1 MRCCIVD
8 VVMKTGW
15 WKALLVAIAIATVF
29 SSCTSYKYFPQRLR
43 HYAFDSVGEFRLEV
57 DPRAPI
63 ISSYSIYG
71 GDVAFSYSPV
81 NNVAFDLHAYGLF
94 TSGQRRAS
102 QDVLPVFASNTFSR
116 SHAFGGGAGFGLYT
130 RSQTSHNVDCFL
142 RYDLQM
148 VDYKFRFHAG
158 PTNHYATSFHQPVH
172 TVTLQ
177 PGYRFKSNAFHA
189 AAGLG
194 IGGVF
199 TKPFS
204 YYENEKRIGGYAF
217 DLMLQ
222 PGLAFYAG
230 RHQAGAHLN
239 WTPLHPQRG
248 ERLDDTGNYF
258 MQPRVRYHVAYE
270 LYARFVFANESF
282 RRKR

>member
-1 MRCCIVD
+1 
-8 VVMKTGW
+8 MKTGW
-15 WKALLVAIAIATVF
+15 WIVWSIAIAILA

-71 GDVAFSYSPV
+71 GDVAFAYSPV
-81 NNVAFDLHAYGLF
+81 NNVAFDVHGYGLF

-102 QDVLPVFASNTFSR
+102 QDVVPVLASNVFSR
-116 SHAFGGGAGFGLYT
+116 SNAYGGGAGLGVYT
-130 RSQTSHNVDCFL
+130 RSKSAHDFDCFL

-148 VDYKFRFHAG
+148 VDYLFWFNAS
-158 PTNHYATSFHQPVH
+158 PTNNYLTSFRQPVH

-177 PGYRFKSNAFHA
+177 PGYRFKTNAFHA

-199 TKPFS
+199 TRPRS
-204 YYENEKRIGGYAF
+204 YYDNANRVGDYAF

-222 PGLAFYAG
+222 PGLAFYSD
-230 RHQAGAHLN
+230 RHQAGVHFN
-239 WTPLHPQRG
+239 WSPFHAQRG
-248 ERLDDTGNYF
+248 ARLDDTGNYF

-270 LYARFVFANESF
+270 LYGRFVFDNESF
-282 RRKR
+282 EAKRSR